1 MMRSS
6 MLLATLAMLLSGIVQ
21 AQHDEPA
28 LAIDQIAPG
37 VFVHAGRIALMDEA
51 NAGDVANLGFIV
63 GHDAV
68 AVIDSGG
75 SVRVGRQL
83 RAAIR
88 QRTGLPLRYV
98 IATHGHPDHVFGH
111 AAFAGDGVIYVGH
124 RHLPQALAQRGP
136 HYLGA
141 FRRLLGDALID
152 EVRIVAPTLLVENDM
167 TLDLGGRMLALRAWP
182 VAHSDSDL
190 TVLDSTT
197 GTLFAGDLVFSGH
210 LPVIDGSLRGWLA
223 LMDLLAALPAQRVV
237 PGHGAVGDWPAALAD
252 QRRYLQRLEAD
263 VRAMIVEG
271 APLRAAQQA
280 GAAESSQWQLFD
292 DYHARNATAAYSE
305 IEWE

>member
-6 MLLATLAMLLSGIVQ
+6 ILLATLAILLTGIVQ

-28 LAIDQIAPG
+28 LAVDQIAPG

-51 NAGDVANLGFIV
+51 NAGDIANLGFIV
-63 GHDAV
+63 GRDAV

-88 QRTGLPLRYV
+88 QRTGLPVRYV

-111 AAFAGDGVIYVGH
+111 AAFTGDGVIHVGH
-124 RHLPQALAQRGP
+124 RQLPQALAQRGP
-136 HYLGA
+136 HYLAA

-152 EVRIVAPTLLVENDM
+152 EVRIVAPTLLVENDT
-167 TLDLGGRMLALRAWP
+167 TLDLGGRTLALRAWP
-182 VAHSDSDL
+182 TAHSDSDL
-190 TVLDSTT
+190 TVMDDAT
-197 GTLFAGDLVFSGH
+197 GTLFAGDLVFRGH
-210 LPVIDGSLRGWLA
+210 IPVVDGSLRGWLGV
-223 LMDLLAALPAQRVV
+223 MDELAALPANRVV
-237 PGHGAVGDWPAALAD
+237 PGHGAVGEWPAVLAD
-252 QRRYLQRLEAD
+252 QRRYLQRLDAD
-263 VRAMIVEG
+263 LRTLIAQG

-280 GAAESSQWQLFD
+280 GAPEPSRWQLVD

>member
-6 MLLATLAMLLSGIVQ
+6 ILLATLAMLLSGIVQ

-28 LAIDQIAPG
+28 LAVDQIAPG
-37 VFVHAGRIALMDEA
+37 VFVHTGRIALMDEG
-51 NAGDVANLGFIV
+51 NAGDIANLGFIV
-63 GHDAV
+63 GRDAV

-111 AAFAGDGVIYVGH
+111 AAFAGDDVIYVGH
-124 RHLPQALAQRGP
+124 RYLPQALARRGP

-167 TLDLGGRMLALRAWP
+167 TLDLGGRTLTLRAWP

-190 TVLDSTT
+190 TVMDDAT
-197 GTLFAGDLVFSGH
+197 GTLFAGDLVFRGH
-210 LPVIDGSLRGWLA
+210 LPVVDGSLRGWLGV
-223 LMDLLAALPAQRVV
+223 MDELAAMPAKRVV
-237 PGHGAVGDWPAALAD
+237 PGHGAVGEWPAGLAE
-252 QRRYLQRLEAD
+252 QRRYLQRLDAD
-263 VRAMIVEG
+263 LRALIARG
-271 APLRAAQQA
+271 TPLRAAQQA
-280 GAAESSQWQLFD
+280 GAAETSAWQLVD

>member
-6 MLLATLAMLLSGIVQ
+6 ILLATLAMLLTGVVQ

-28 LAIDQIAPG
+28 LAVDEIAPG
-37 VFVHAGRIALMDEA
+37 VFVHKGRIALMDQS
-51 NAGDVANLGFIV
+51 NAGDVANVGFIV
-63 GHDAV
+63 GCDAV
-68 AVIDSGG
+68 AAIDSGG

-88 QRTGLPLRYV
+88 QRTGLPVRYV

-111 AAFAGDGVIYVGH
+111 AAFAGDGVILVGH

-152 EVRIVAPTLLVENDM
+152 EVRIVSPTLLVENDM
-167 TLDLGGRMLALRAWP
+167 TLDLGGRRLALRAWP

-190 TVLDSTT
+190 TVMDDAT
-197 GTLFAGDLVFSGH
+197 GTLFAGDLVFRGH
-210 LPVIDGSLRGWLA
+210 LPVVDGSLRGWLGV
-223 LMDLLAALPAQRVV
+223 MDELAAMPASRVV
-237 PGHGAVGDWPAALAD
+237 PGHGAVGEWPAALAD
-252 QRRYLQRLEAD
+252 QRRYLQRLDAD
-263 VRAMIVEG
+263 LRTLIARG
-271 APLRAAQQA
+271 TPLRAAQQA
-280 GAAESSQWQLFD
+280 GATETPRWQLVD

>member
-6 MLLATLAMLLSGIVQ
+6 TILSLLVLLATTIVQ
-21 AQHDEPA
+21 AQHVEPA
-28 LAIDQIAPG
+28 LDVDEIAPG
-37 VFVHAGRIALMDEA
+37 VFVHAGKIALMTAD
-51 NAGDVANLGFIV
+51 NAGDTANIGFIV
-63 GHDAV
+63 GRDAV

-88 QRTGLPLRYV
+88 WRTELPLRYV
-98 IATHGHPDHVFGH
+98 ITTHGHPDHMFGH
-111 AAFAGDGVIYVGH
+111 AAFAGDGVTFVGH
-124 RHLPQALAQRGP
+124 SHLPPALLRRGP
-136 HYLGA
+136 LYLSA
-141 FRRLLGDALID
+141 FRSLLGDALID
-152 EVRIVAPTLLVENDM
+152 DVRIVAPTLLVENDM
-167 TLDLGGRMLALRAWP
+167 ALDLGGRTLSLRAWP
-182 VAHSDSDL
+182 TAHSDSDL

-223 LMDLLAALPAQRVV
+223 LMDRLAALPAQRVV

-252 QRRYLQRLEAD
+252 QRRYLQRLDAD
-263 VRAMIVEG
+263 VRAMIAQG

>member
-1 MMRSS
+1 MKRSS
-6 MLLATLAMLLSGIVQ
+6 ILLATLAILLTGIAQ

-28 LAIDQIAPG
+28 LAVDQIAPG

-51 NAGDVANLGFIV
+51 NAGDIANLGFIV
-63 GHDAV
+63 GRDAV

-88 QRTGLPLRYV
+88 QRTALPVRYV

-111 AAFAGDGVIYVGH
+111 AAFAGDGVIHVGH
-124 RHLPQALAQRGP
+124 RQLPQALAQRGP
-136 HYLGA
+136 HYLVA

-152 EVRIVAPTLLVENDM
+152 EVRIVAPTLLVENDT
-167 TLDLGGRMLALRAWP
+167 TLDLGGRTLALRAWP
-182 VAHSDSDL
+182 TAHSDSDL
-190 TVLDSTT
+190 SVMDDAT
-197 GTLFAGDLVFSGH
+197 GTLFTGDLVFRGH
-210 LPVIDGSLRGWLA
+210 IPVVDGSLRGWLGV
-223 LMDLLAALPAQRVV
+223 MDELTALPAKRVV
-237 PGHGAVGDWPAALAD
+237 PGHGAVGEWPAALAD
-252 QRRYLQRLEAD
+252 QRRYLQRLDAD
-263 VRAMIVEG
+263 LRTLIAQG

-280 GAAESSQWQLFD
+280 GAPEPSRWQLVD